1 MILTF
6 AEARSPKP
14 EARSPKPE
22 ARSPCYIPQTM
33 GSPLFFLGGWGFI
46 LQAVAIVHFIRRRPD
61 TYWIFIILFLGWI
74 GALVYIVAEVI
85 PDAGLL
91 RTSFQMF
98 PRRRRIHELERAILD
113 NPSAGNYEEL
123 GLLYLDNGDYGRAR
137 ASYDKAISQRT
148 DSVDAFYRRGVAEV
162 ELGDF
167 AAAVPDIER
176 AVSADANYDFHR
188 AKGLLAH
195 AYAQTGQAEKA
206 GALFQQ
212 AIKIS
217 TSSETYYNYA
227 VLLQAQ
233 GRTDEARQWAQ
244 KILDQR
250 RTMPGYQRRRER
262 VWFRKAY
269 ALLARTRL

>member
-1 MILTF
+1 M
-6 AEARSPKP
+6 
-14 EARSPKPE
+14 
-22 ARSPCYIPQTM
+22 
-33 GSPLFFLGGWGFI
+33 
-46 LQAVAIVHFIRRRPD
+46 HFIRRRPD
-61 TYWIFIILFLGWI
+61 TYWIFVILFLGWI
-74 GALVYIVAEVI
+74 GAVVYIVAEVI

-91 RTSFQMF
+91 RGSFQMF
-98 PRRRRIHELERAILD
+98 PRRRRIRELERAILD

-123 GLLYLDNGDYGRAR
+123 GLLYLDDGDFARAR
-137 ASYDKAISQRT
+137 GCYDRSISQRT
-148 DSVDAFYRRGVAEV
+148 DSVDPFYRRGVAEV

-167 AAAVPDIER
+167 AAAVPDLER
-176 AVSADANYDFHR
+176 AVTADPDYDFHR

-206 GALFQQ
+206 ESLFRQ
-212 AIKIS
+212 ATKIS

-227 VLLQAQ
+227 VFLQSQ
-233 GRTDEARQWAQ
+233 GRVEEARAWAQ

-269 ALLARTRL
+269 GLLARLRL